1 MRPFSRTRRRLQA
14 AAYCA
19 VSLTLLSSAGC
30 ATLRAT
36 FGGYA
41 TGPDGISRPQQRLR
55 EAMAASDFV
64 AALASREDDALLRT
78 LNAGIISYY
87 SAQYA
92 RSAAAL
98 DTAAL
103 LADDRI
109 TASLSRNAL
118 SLVTNDMAR
127 PYQPRRTERL
137 LIPYYGMLAYA
148 RLGAWEDAAVEARR
162 LAGLLAQYSDDRDD
176 AERSLHAVLLHLS
189 GAVFERAGNRG
200 EAEVSYRAARALSFA
215 LSDSL
220 LPSDST
226 SIGDLVVVVE
236 RGFVAHRTTESI
248 EIHLGDSDRDSL
260 GQSNESRER
269 AASRI
274 ARTAGTWGGGDI
286 RQSSAGASRIDALPM
301 YFTRRR
307 HHGDDDDGHY
317 LSIAFPSIRRSA
329 RPWGGAVTV
338 AADGRPAVA
347 GQLVAEIDDAS
358 AADERRERVAVATRA
373 IARAAAK
380 YAVTKVVRD
389 KKGETAGTIA
399 EIAAS
404 LLERAD
410 VRSWHLL
417 PRELTLA
424 RLRLAAGARRVRLVI
439 GRDGETRVVDLGT
452 VTIAGGTVTIVP
464 VRLWSDPPAPAM
476 ESAAPVVATRDS
488 RCVTA
493 CP

>member
-1 MRPFSRTRRRLQA
+1 MV
-14 AAYCA
+14 AYCA
-19 VSLTLLSSAGC
+19 LSAIVLSSTGC

-55 EAMAASDFV
+55 DAMAASDFV
-64 AALASREDDALLRT
+64 AVLSWREDDALLRT
-78 LNAGIISYY
+78 LNVGIASYY
-87 SAQYA
+87 AAQYA
-92 RSAAAL
+92 RSAAVL

-109 TASLSRNAL
+109 TASVSRDAL
-118 SLVTNDMAR
+118 SLLTNDMAR

-162 LAGLLAQYSDDRDD
+162 LAGLLTQYADDRDD

-200 EAEVSYRAARALSFA
+200 EAEVSYRAAHALSFA

-220 LPSDST
+220 IPLDSAGT
-226 SIGDLVVVVE
+226 GDVVVVVE

-248 EIHLGDSDRDSL
+248 DIYLGDSDRDSL
-260 GQSNESRER
+260 GHSDDARQRT
-269 AASRI
+269 ASRL
-274 ARTAGTWGGGDI
+274 ARTAGNWGGGDI
-286 RQSSAGASRIDALPM
+286 RQVSAGAPRIDALPM

-307 HHGDDDDGHY
+307 HHDDDDEHY
-317 LSIAFPSIRRSA
+317 LSIAFPALRRSA

-338 AADGRPAVA
+338 SVDDRPAMP
-347 GQLVAEIDDAS
+347 GQLVAEVDDAS
-358 AADERRERVAVATRA
+358 ATDERRERGAVASRA

-380 YAVTKVVRD
+380 YAVSQTIRD
-389 KKGETAGTIA
+389 RKGETAGTIA
-399 EIAAS
+399 EFAGS

-424 RLRLAAGARRVRLVI
+424 RVRVAAGARHVRLLI
-439 GRDGETRVVDLGT
+439 GRDGETRTVDLGT
-452 VTIAGGTVTIVP
+452 ITITAGGVTIVP
-464 VRLWSDPPAPAM
+464 TRLWGDPSAPAL
-476 ESAAPVVATRDS
+476 EPVG
-488 RCVTA
+488 TA
-493 CP
+493 WVGTSWARAYPW